1 MEKIGVENFGNDR
14 FTAQY
19 MYYIFLRVLDDE
31 KLMLCG
37 LCYVGCLGFM

>member
-19 MYYIFLRVLDDE
+19 IFPRVLDDE
-31 KLMLCG
+31 KLVLCG
-37 LCYVGCLGFM
+37 LCYVGRLGFM